1 MPPGN
6 VRTLYLDTSVVG
18 GYFDVQYQKETR
30 RLWEL
35 WKLGRYRF
43 VSSVVVE
50 EEIEPAPE
58 QVRRLYAHTFPESSR
73 LPLTLA
79 EIELARLY
87 VEGGVVTPKYL
98 SDARHVAVC
107 SVAAI
112 SHLVSWNFRHLVNVD
127 REAGFN
133 AINLLQGYAP
143 IRIVS
148 PLELIYAP

>member
-1 MPPGN
+1 M
-6 VRTLYLDTSVVG
+6 VG
-18 GYFDVQYQKETR
+18 GYFDPEYQRETR
-30 RLWEL
+30 QLWEL
-35 WKLGRYRF
+35 WKSGRYRF
-43 VSSVVVE
+43 ISSVVVE

-58 QVRRLYAHTFPESSR
+58 QVRRLYAHTFPEQTR
-73 LPLTLA
+73 LSLTMA
-79 EIELARLY
+79 AIELARLY
-87 VEGGVVTPKYL
+87 VESRVVTPKYL

-107 SVAAI
+107 SVAAV
-112 SHLVSWNFRHLVNVD
+112 SHLVSWNFRHLVNVE